1 VGGDQHLGA
10 GDGNHRRR
18 RRQLKRRGEVNRVTT
33 GARSGLRH
41 DPTDPAHPQAGVD
54 LVQRV
59 VRVSPAAQALIAA
72 LPPPA

>member
-1 VGGDQHLGA
+1 MPPAVFAYRLGNRGALAWVIDQYRA
-10 GDGNHRRR
+10 
-18 RRQLKRRGEVNRVTT
+18 TT
-33 GARSGLRH
+33 GARSVLRH